1 MDDIISEINKMLH
14 QHTRAVRSVERQQ
27 LRLVFSP
34 EGFKKFK
41 NHPGVCAVERTEAD
55 KLTVFAMKVYVE
67 PDQKED
73 FIIKRG

>member
-1 MDDIISEINKMLH
+1 MEDIISEINRELH
-14 QHTRAVRSVERQQ
+14 QRTRAVHSVERQQ

-41 NHPGVCAVERTEAD
+41 DHPGVCAVEKTEAD

-67 PDQKED
+67 PDQRED
-73 FIIKRG
+73 FVIKRG